1 MWSCGTT
8 GGRTLVPVPWD
19 GKPRNTRFIKFSQ
32 TPDVS
37 TTTLPAWAQR
47 IPVVVARCKTDLPYR
62 CNVCSA
68 KTRWL
73 RRLLAKDARGE

>member
-1 MWSCGTT
+1 M
-8 GGRTLVPVPWD
+8 
-19 GKPRNTRFIKFSQ
+19 
-32 TPDVS
+32 
-37 TTTLPAWAQR
+37 TTTSNVAFDPAALPAWAQR
-47 IPVVVARCKTDLPYR
+47 IPAVVARCKTDLPYR